1 MRLLVFC
8 LVAVFLTSCLVLS
21 GCWGCGLKQ
30 DPDQLRKST
39 AERTAQAK
47 TDATAIAQGIR
58 EGLARDDRID
68 LNTATNKELETLPG
82 VTPALAA
89 KIVRNRPYDKP
100 QQLVTKQVLSQ
111 HQYDNISSRVKAK
124 K

>member
-1 MRLLVFC
+1 MLI
-8 LVAVFLTSCLVLS
+8 SSLVLS

-30 DPDQLRKST
+30 DPDQLRKGT
-39 AERTAQAK
+39 AERTAEAK
-47 TDATAIAQGIR
+47 SDAKAIAQGIR

-68 LNTATNKELETLPG
+68 INSASSRELESLPG
-82 VTPALAA
+82 ITPALAA

-100 QQLVTKQVLSQ
+100 NELVKKQVLSQ
-111 HQYDNISSRVKAK
+111 REYDNISSRVKAK